1 MNAGLAI
8 TRREL
13 LSLFVSP
20 LAWTILAVVQFIVA
34 WTFLVQIDVF
44 IGLESRLARLEAPPG
59 VTDLVVTPTLS
70 NAALVF
76 LLVTPLLTMRLLAG
90 ERRGN
95 TMQLLR
101 AAPISTLQVVLGK
114 FFGVYIFLLAL
125 LAMLVLMPLALL
137 AGTDLDL
144 GKLASGVMGLALL
157 LAMLTSAGLYLSSL
171 TRQPAVAAAM
181 SCGLFLLLWLLNS
194 GGHGDAVTGFI
205 SLAGHLQGMLRGL
218 FTTADV
224 GYFIIATLL
233 FLALTVQRLD
243 AERLQR

>member
-1 MNAGLAI
+1 MTAI
-8 TRREL
+8 AAIARREL

-20 LAWTILAVVQFIVA
+20 LAWTVLAVVQFIVA

-59 VTDLVVTPTLS
+59 VTDLVVAPMLS

-76 LLVTPLLTMRLLAG
+76 LLVTPLLTMRLIAG

-101 AAPISTLQVVLGK
+101 AAPVSTLAVVLGK
-114 FFGVYIFLLAL
+114 FLGVYLFLLGLLGLLAL
-125 LAMLVLMPLALL
+125 MPLSLL
-137 AGTDLDL
+137 AGTALDL
-144 GKLASGVMGLALL
+144 GKLASGLIGIALL

-181 SCGLFLLLWLLNS
+181 SFGLFLLLWLLNA
-194 GGHGDAVTGFI
+194 GQRGDAATEFLGL
-205 SLAGHLQGMLRGL
+205 SSHLQALLRGL
-218 FTTADV
+218 FATGDIA
-224 GYFIIATLL
+224 YFVIATLL
-233 FLALTVQRLD
+233 FLALAVQRLD